1 MYLVI
6 IFYTIKYYFIGDYM
20 RYLKNIIFSL
30 GITIAVL
37 FIFTFILTI
46 LSYFNITSDS
56 ITTVFKMIIPIISI
70 LTSSIYLGINST
82 KKGWLEGL
90 KLGIIICILLF
101 LFNILGLNKNIKIN
115 QLLFYGI
122 LIFSSIVGSMI
133 GISRKKSQ

>member
-1 MYLVI
+1 M
-6 IFYTIKYYFIGDYM
+6 K
-20 RYLKNIIFSL
+20 YLKNIIFSL
-30 GITIAVL
+30 GITIAIL

-46 LSYFNITSDS
+46 LSYFNITNDS
-56 ITTVFKMIIPIISI
+56 ITTVFKMIIPIISV
-70 LTSSIYLGINST
+70 LTSSIYLGINSS

-90 KLGIIICILLF
+90 KLGLIITILLF

-133 GISRKKSQ
+133 GISRKKVPKMLGLDD

>member
-1 MYLVI
+1 M
-6 IFYTIKYYFIGDYM
+6 K
-20 RYLKNIIFSL
+20 YLKNIIFSL